1 MSATAT
7 GATVPG
13 TIPTAGAAPTVGA
26 TPTAGAAPA
35 PAHAPGRGASTRR
48 TMPGLLAAA
57 LGLFLAAHGLAHLV
71 GALAMFGVR
80 SGEAT
85 DGMETYITYDG
96 LAATIMGVA
105 WCVGFA
111 AMVVAGVV
119 VMLRQRRAVRVLA
132 IATGLSM
139 MVSLSG
145 LPASSAGVVIDA
157 AILVA
162 LGGMAAIAVRRA
174 RP

>member
-1 MSATAT
+1 MLGKPDDRPVFHRVPPHRGACESRPAQGDPVSATAT

-85 DGMETYITYDG
+85 DGMETYVTYDG

-111 AMVVAGVV
+111 
-119 VMLRQRRAVRVLA
+119 
-132 IATGLSM
+132 
-139 MVSLSG
+139 
-145 LPASSAGVVIDA
+145 
-157 AILVA
+157 
-162 LGGMAAIAVRRA
+162 
-174 RP
+174 